1 MLNTLNRH
9 LNSNRVI
16 PPGFGK
22 LVPMSAQLSVSE
34 YCANF
39 REFSLTTLIDTPLHV
54 ISTPCK
60 ILHLRER
67 MCQYRHA
74 DRGQLQPNKES
85 WEYYLNGSLRTFN
98 VFVTT
103 PQTTKM
109 SLKVSQCLVSIRF
122 HVENGYGLHLLIL
135 IANIYIRIRQT
146 YGKERIKQ

>member
-1 MLNTLNRH
+1 MDTRAVNESFHNIRRGPCWYSCFVAL
-9 LNSNRVI
+9 VVD
-16 PPGFGK
+16 GFGK
-22 LVPMSAQLSVSE
+22 LVRMSAQLSVSE

-109 SLKVSQCLVSIRF
+109 SLKVSQCLVRRKWVMTCIC
-122 HVENGYGLHLLIL
+122 
-135 IANIYIRIRQT
+135 
-146 YGKERIKQ
+146 